1 MCDSKTGPT
10 FGAKA
15 FLKGNHQGQVTI
27 FKQSHFPNNPIG
39 VVSFIWRSGE
49 SPELRTLWIF
59 SHPAFHETLCLELAA
74 VLNTDGGN
82 DMEQSLESAEVQ
94 VTYKSIDINR
104 FRLRGPTSY
113 SVVSALL
120 DTETRDKFNGSQSP
134 GRVIGVEVRDPRI
147 LLHQTRQTKPSPL
160 LSSCEAVGGSSSRL
174 WDASVRDQITA
185 LRKSFPDHVIYQR
198 RSQLLVPGSELPVQ
212 PEELPIPLLLVNA
225 VNEGSGKKY

>member
-1 MCDSKTGPT
+1 MCDPKTGPT
-10 FGAKA
+10 IGAKG
-15 FLKGNHQGQVTI
+15 FLNGNHQGQVTI
-27 FKQSHFPNNPIG
+27 FKQSSFPNNPIG

-74 VLNTDGGN
+74 ILNADG
-82 DMEQSLESAEVQ
+82 DADKEQSLRESAEVQ
-94 VTYKSIDINR
+94 VTYKTIDINR

-113 SVVSALL
+113 SVVSVLL
-120 DTETRDKFNGSQSP
+120 DAETRDKFSGSQSP

-147 LLHQTRQTKPSPL
+147 LLHQTRHTKPAPL
-160 LSSCEAVGGSSSRL
+160 LSSCEALGGSSSKL
-174 WDASVRDQITA
+174 WDASIRDQITE

-212 PEELPIPLLLVNA
+212 PEELPIPLLLINA
-225 VNEGSGKKY
+225 VNEGSGKK